1 MKYKQWELDKEDL
14 EKFASNVF
22 KETIQ
27 ILIAEGKMDYKTGMD
42 FFKNNSPIILTQDST
57 HDLQKYNLFGK
68 NNDKNL
74 SLRIIQV

>member
-14 EKFASNVF
+14 EKFASNVL

-27 ILIAEGKMDYKTGMD
+27 ILIAEGKIDYKTGMD
-42 FFKNNSPIILTQDST
+42 FFKNNTPILLTPDST

-68 NNDKNL
+68 NNDKSL